1 MYIFIAQ
8 NVRTMVRTLTA
19 RVVAGWFIS
28 ASFTHVFIRD
38 YLDILEFSDCV
49 YMCRFLMFY
58 FGAVCFFSYVSFKA
72 VVLFE
77 PTCPINTVLLFT
89 ILLYCICVDK

>member
-1 MYIFIAQ
+1 
-8 NVRTMVRTLTA
+8 
-19 RVVAGWFIS
+19 
-28 ASFTHVFIRD
+28 
-38 YLDILEFSDCV
+38 
-49 YMCRFLMFY
+49 MFY

-89 ILLYCICVDK
+89 LLFYCIVSVSINKIFIHSFRAGQIKRHYLTFFACSNLTDA